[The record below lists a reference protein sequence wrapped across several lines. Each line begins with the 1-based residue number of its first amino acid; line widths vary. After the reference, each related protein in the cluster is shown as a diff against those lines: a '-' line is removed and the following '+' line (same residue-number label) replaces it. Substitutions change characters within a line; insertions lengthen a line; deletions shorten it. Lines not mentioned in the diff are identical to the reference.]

1 MPWPRKFRARYS
13 QDARADPRLI
23 IPQAGS
29 KDAPYE
35 LSESDDQGIATV
47 DKKSEITAKISRA
60 RMAIAL
66 QSGSKDAPYQLFDN
80 EPETAVRNDTPGL
93 DMPDVPD
100 ALDIPDLIPS
110 LCAIVLE
117 EDVLANRARR
127 HRDESDLTNA
137 EIRRWELF
145 QQDAMRLPPQ
155 RPGGL
160 HNVNAT
166 TCYLNSALQ
175 LISVVQPF
183 RNIILQHDCN
193 RGDDCMAC
201 ALRTVLSR
209 MTLDKTASA
218 YPVIL
223 AFHLHRHLW
232 VFGQQLDAS
241 EFFDKLIEALAISL
255 VSGSIYETI
264 HMFASWKLMCKECHD
279 SRTEAPEPLKFWNLG
294 ITGDSIQRCIDADLN
309 VELLQGEYA
318 VSCDR
323 CVKKTPTAKSVYMVE
338 VGEVLIIL
346 LNPLHRDRARVDIDV
361 KIENV
366 VHVPTTRGIV
376 SFPTFPLVTSFHLV
390 TI

>member
-1 MPWPRKFRARYS
+1 MAN
-13 QDARADPRLI
+13 A
-23 IPQAGS
+23 PQSGS

-35 LSESDDQGIATV
+35 LFDD
-47 DKKSEITAKISRA
+47 
-60 RMAIAL
+60 
-66 QSGSKDAPYQLFDN
+66 
-80 EPETAVRNDTPGL
+80 EPETTVCNDTPDL
-93 DMPDVPD
+93 DTPDVPDMPDVPD

-117 EDVLANRARR
+117 EDVLADRARR
-127 HRDESDLTNA
+127 RRDESNLTNV

-145 QQDAMRLPPQ
+145 QQDAMRFPPQ
-155 RPGGL
+155 RPGSGGL

-166 TCYLNSALQ
+166 TCYVNSALQ

-223 AFHLHRHLW
+223 AFHLSYPLW
-232 VFGQQLDAS
+232 TFGQQLDAS

-264 HMFASWKLMCKECHD
+264 YMFASQKLTCEECHD
-279 SRTEAPEPLKFWNLG
+279 SRTEAPEPRKFWNLG

-323 CVKKTPTAKSVYMVE
+323 CAKKTPTAKSVYMVE
-338 VGEVLIIL
+338 VGDVLIIL

-366 VHVPTTRGIV
+366 IHVPTTRGIV
-376 SFPTFPLVTSFHLV
+376 SFPIFPLMTL
-390 TI
+390 